1 MPSGTSPSPENRAE
15 QQGSSEVAHLVVT
28 QPDKFQ
34 GLLDTISLMDK
45 VSERMGEDKSGDM
58 GGGGSGQSGQGD
70 DDEDVQ
76 STRARAI
83 ANIPNTPEIREQL
96 SLYIQSEIKTLR
108 KQVRKQAFR
117 ASKPG
122 SAHQLNELYSR
133 IRRLN
138 SLLSELMEVSV
149 DVLKRI
155 FIRVF
160 IDKQS
165 I

>member
-1 MPSGTSPSPENRAE
+1 MASTAPEKGPKQIESTEAK
-15 QQGSSEVAHLVVT
+15 HLVVA
-28 QPDKFQ
+28 QPEKFQ
-34 GLLDTISLMDK
+34 GLLDTINLMDK
-45 VSERMGEDKSGDM
+45 VSETMGEDRSGDM
-58 GGGGSGQSGQGD
+58 GGSGSGSGGQQGD
-70 DDEDVQ
+70 DDDATSV
-76 STRARAI
+76 RAQAI
-83 ANIPNTPEIREQL
+83 ANLPSEMVMKKEIGK
-96 SLYIQSEIKTLR
+96 YIQKEIKTLR
-108 KQVRKQAFR
+108 KQVRKKAFR

-122 SAHQLNELYSR
+122 SAHQINEMYAK

-138 SLLSELMEVSV
+138 NLFAELMESSV

>member
-1 MPSGTSPSPENRAE
+1 MPNTGTSPETGPEKQQSPEAK
-15 QQGSSEVAHLVVT
+15 HLVVA
-28 QPDKFQ
+28 QPAKIH
-34 GLLDTISLMDK
+34 GLLETISLMDK
-45 VSERMGEDKSGDM
+45 VSERIGEDNSGDIRST
-58 GGGGSGQSGQGD
+58 GSSSDTKQSSS
-70 DDEDVQ
+70 
-76 STRARAI
+76 STTSARAQAI
-83 ANIPNTPEIREQL
+83 ANLPDTPQLRQELTTYIRH
-96 SLYIQSEIKTLR
+96 EIKDLR

-122 SAHQLNELYSR
+122 SAYQLNELYSK

-138 SLLSELMEVSV
+138 SLLGELMEVSV
-149 DVLKRI
+149 DALKRI

>member
-1 MPSGTSPSPENRAE
+1 MQTSGTPEKQAQNSESAE
-15 QQGSSEVAHLVVT
+15 TKNLVVA
-28 QPDKFQ
+28 QPEKFE

-45 VSERMGEDKSGDM
+45 VSERIGEDASSDM
-58 GGGGSGQSGQGD
+58 GGASAGSGGTQGD
-70 DDEDVQ
+70 DDDQQ
-76 STRARAI
+76 SARAQAI
-83 ANIPNTPEIREQL
+83 ANLPDSPQMQKEL
-96 SLYIQSEIKTLR
+96 SQHIKKEIKVLR
-108 KQVRKQAFR
+108 KQVRKRAFR
-117 ASKPG
+117 ASKKG
-122 SAHQLNELYSR
+122 SAHQLNELYSK

-138 SLLSELMEVSV
+138 TLLGQLMEVSA

>member
-1 MPSGTSPSPENRAE
+1 MPTGASPSPEKGNQHKESAE
-15 QQGSSEVAHLVVT
+15 AKHLVVT
-28 QPDKFQ
+28 QPEKFQ

-45 VSERMGEDKSGDM
+45 VSERIGEDNSGDM
-58 GGGGSGQSGQGD
+58 GGTGGGSQGGRGD
-70 DDEDVQ
+70 DDDAKSV
-76 STRARAI
+76 RAEAI
-83 ANIPNTPEIREQL
+83 ANMPDTPEIRQQL
-96 SLYIQSEIKTLR
+96 SAYIQKEIKSLR

-122 SAHQLNELYSR
+122 SAHKLNELYAK

-138 SLLSELMEVSV
+138 NLLSELMEASV
-149 DVLKRI
+149 DVIKRI

>member
-1 MPSGTSPSPENRAE
+1 MPNGASPSPEKGTQHKESTEAK
-15 QQGSSEVAHLVVT
+15 HLVVT
-28 QPDKFQ
+28 QPEKFQ
-34 GLLDTISLMDK
+34 GLLDTITLMDK
-45 VSERMGEDKSGDM
+45 VSERIGEDNSGDIT
-58 GGGGSGQSGQGD
+58 GGGNQGGQGD
-70 DDEDVQ
+70 DDNSQ
-76 STRARAI
+76 SVRAQAI
-83 ANIPNTPEIREQL
+83 ANLPDTPEMRQQL
-96 SLYIQSEIKTLR
+96 SAYIQKEIKSLR

-122 SAHQLNELYSR
+122 SAHKLNELYTK

-138 SLLSELMEVSV
+138 NLLSELMEASV

>member
-1 MPSGTSPSPENRAE
+1 MQTGASSEKQAQNIE
-15 QQGSSEVAHLVVT
+15 SSEVKNLVVA

-45 VSERMGEDKSGDM
+45 ISERLGEDNSGDM
-58 GGGGSGQSGQGD
+58 GGAGGAASGTQKGD
-70 DDEDVQ
+70 DDSTQ
-76 STRARAI
+76 SARAQAI
-83 ANIPNTPEIREQL
+83 ANLPDTPEMRREL
-96 SLYIQSEIKTLR
+96 ASYIEKEIKVLR
-108 KQVRKQAFR
+108 KQIHKKAAR

-122 SAHQLNELYSR
+122 SAHQLNELYSK

-138 SLLSELMEVSV
+138 TLLSELLEVSV

>member
-1 MPSGTSPSPENRAE
+1 MVSGSSPEK
-15 QQGSSEVAHLVVT
+15 QAHSHESREAHQLVVT
-28 QPDKFQ
+28 QPEKFQ

-45 VSERMGEDKSGDM
+45 VSERMGEDNSGDM
-58 GGGGSGQSGQGD
+58 GGSGGAVAGNGTGD
-70 DDEDVQ
+70 DATQ
-76 STRARAI
+76 STRAQAI
-83 ANIPNTPEIREQL
+83 ANLPDSPQMRREL
-96 SLYIQSEIKTLR
+96 STYIQKEIKLLR
-108 KQVRKQAFR
+108 KQVRKKAFR

-122 SAHQLNELYSR
+122 SAHQLNELYSKM
-133 IRRLN
+133 RRLN
-138 SLLSELMEVSV
+138 TLLSELMEASV